1 MLVKRILAGT
11 RILRIYTEVFSSG
24 NPKVATCVSC
34 VTPYYFSPGLVH
46 IFIPHTGTPC
56 GRGLCHQGLT
66 RSHGHLTLGGCLAS
80 LICVLIISQVLRLVK
95 TQFEKV
101 LERGGIRT
109 RPRHSLPR
117 INPQARFRQPSRSSL
132 RKGRYWECLF
142 SLCRRWYLFLPR
154 PLLCAFIVSQFRRFV
169 KRFLKISFEK
179 FSQQVNSHNGSQQL
193 SSTGHLRPHN

>member
-1 MLVKRILAGT
+1 MHCTCPVPPTRHLHARGFHNRDYPRI
-11 RILRIYTEVFSSG
+11 S
-24 NPKVATCVSC
+24 
-34 VTPYYFSPGLVH
+34 
-46 IFIPHTGTPC
+46 
-56 GRGLCHQGLT
+56 
-66 RSHGHLTLGGCLAS
+66 
-80 LICVLIISQVLRLVK
+80 
-95 TQFEKV
+95 

-154 PLLCAFIVSQFRRFV
+154 PLLCAFIVSQLRRFV

-179 FSQQVNSHNGSQQL
+179 VAGRMRRYTAALLLISPREATRVRASTVRPLSESFFPSGSL
-193 SSTGHLRPHN
+193 PLTPI